1 MPEEYCSKKF
11 CCVTFFWIFELFAT
25 SLLTMIISILN
36 PKDFKIFEYP
46 KNLEDFED
54 LVRYDFLYNV
64 SFQKELQFYDNYK
77 STLPSKTNCYEGICQ
92 KGSNFVTTRN
102 CSNACKNNLSECY
115 DSKFKCDSFECF
127 NYSYEVIDSLC
138 EYSNQIQKWRNTKM
152 HKYDYSITI
161 RPFLQIKPKNETC
174 PSGFIKCGIIN
185 ENKDILCLNEP
196 ISVKAACP
204 INEIIVNSKPPDN
217 NYNYKNF
224 SMGDNTNKYIFYTN
238 EKIDNYIITD
248 FYITFDTY
256 SKNSSNLFEIDNDTF
271 SNLKQYNNITFE
283 NAQRIPS
290 TAYLNVEQFHNKY
303 TYQEMMLYKRNYD
316 MNSDVKENKNLLMG
330 LGIACFSYNLII
342 LVFILPGCSKSC
354 LSGNCCEE
362 DSNCCGLCCLCY
374 ICCKCCKC
382 CKFLAPIKHAIPL
395 LCLFLPGVILSFNI
409 FTITISKMKTYN
421 KYSKEEYND
430 ANEINNL
437 FKKSKNYN
445 IYMFICLLINLIITV
460 LYPIII
466 TIVTQKIYDNSLMSK
481 LYETN
486 KTTNIPQN
494 NIQYEPIMYV
504 PPYNIVNK
512 KNNFSQN
519 NEQKST
525 IDDIQSI
532 ASSSSSSPK

>member
-1 MPEEYCSKKF
+1 
-11 CCVTFFWIFELFAT
+11 
-25 SLLTMIISILN
+25 
-36 PKDFKIFEYP
+36 
-46 KNLEDFED
+46 
-54 LVRYDFLYNV
+54 
-64 SFQKELQFYDNYK
+64 
-77 STLPSKTNCYEGICQ
+77 
-92 KGSNFVTTRN
+92 
-102 CSNACKNNLSECY
+102 
-115 DSKFKCDSFECF
+115 
-127 NYSYEVIDSLC
+127 
-138 EYSNQIQKWRNTKM
+138 
-152 HKYDYSITI
+152 
-161 RPFLQIKPKNETC
+161 
-174 PSGFIKCGIIN
+174 
-185 ENKDILCLNEP
+185 
-196 ISVKAACP
+196 
-204 INEIIVNSKPPDN
+204 
-217 NYNYKNF
+217 
-224 SMGDNTNKYIFYTN
+224 
-238 EKIDNYIITD
+238 
-248 FYITFDTY
+248 
-256 SKNSSNLFEIDNDTF
+256 
-271 SNLKQYNNITFE
+271 LKQYNNITFE

-362 DSNCCGLCCLCY
+362 DSNGCGLCCLCY
-374 ICCKCCKC
+374 ICCKCCKF

-395 LCLFLPGVILSFNI
+395 FCLFLPGVILSFNI

-430 ANEINNL
+430 AIEIDNL
-437 FKKSKNYN
+437 FKKSKDYN
-445 IYMFICLLINLIITV
+445 TYMFICLLINLIITI
-460 LYPIII
+460 LYPIIV

-486 KTTNIPQN
+486 NTTNIPQT

-519 NEQKST
+519 NEQNST

-532 ASSSSSSPK
+532 ASSSSSPK